1 MIDLNPSRKMT
12 ARPRPGCL
20 FTLFLLAGFLVTCG
34 PAQTLTVLKNFNA
47 NRYNPNGP
55 LVQGPDN
62 ALYGTASVG
71 GTNDFGLVFK
81 VQPDGTGFT
90 VLRRFSGSDGAA
102 PAGGLILSGGT
113 LYGTTY
119 AGGIGIGNG
128 TVFAMNTDGTGFT
141 NLHCF
146 TYIDGAGPSGVL
158 MLSGTTLYGTT
169 IEGGSFTDGTV
180 FAMNTDGTGFTNLHN
195 FSYSDGAD
203 PCGGLVLSGNTL
215 YGTTQ
220 NSSPGYGTV
229 FAINTD
235 GSGFS
240 TLHTFTGGSD
250 GGNLLGGLV
259 LSGSTLYGAT
269 QDGTVFAINTDASG
283 FSIVYT
289 FSGNPNGT
297 LVLSGGT
304 LYGTEVGGGSFGDGS
319 VFAVNTNGT
328 GFTTLYSFTAFSAS
342 GNSDGA
348 YPKGGL
354 FLSGN
359 SLYGIATEGGLG
371 NNGTVFKINTSGSG
385 FATLYSFPGNNCG
398 DGPYAGL
405 LLVGNTLYGT
415 TIGGGSLDFGTVFK
429 VNTDGSGYTN
439 LYNFSGN
446 DGGMPHS
453 GLVLSGSFLY
463 GTTWYGGG
471 SPYGTV
477 FRINTNGQSFTTL
490 YSFTGGADGGNPDGT
505 LILSNGWLYGT
516 TTGLNDPSGYGTV
529 FKINLSGSAGA
540 VLKYFAGGDG
550 ANPHGG
556 LVLAGNTL
564 YGTTASGTPG
574 LGTVYAVNTD
584 GSGFTNLYSF
594 TGGNDGAFP
603 NAGLVLSGSEL
614 FGTTM
619 GFTSCKDWNCYTSYG
634 TVFKINTNGSGF
646 TVLYNFGLGAG
657 SAGLQPSGALVLS
670 GGMLYG
676 DFFNTVFK
684 VNTNGSG
691 FTVLYGFSSY
701 GSDGAN
707 PYGDL
712 LLSGGTLYGTTYSG
726 GINGEGTV
734 FALNLSIPLNAA
746 VAGGQMVLSWSDPT
760 FSLQAAPIVTGPYQT
775 VDGAT
780 SPYAN
785 AMTNSQMFFRLQQ

>member
-1 MIDLNPSRKMT
+1 
-12 ARPRPGCL
+12 
-20 FTLFLLAGFLVTCG
+20 
-34 PAQTLTVLKNFNA
+34 
-47 NRYNPNGP
+47 
-55 LVQGPDN
+55 
-62 ALYGTASVG
+62 
-71 GTNDFGLVFK
+71 
-81 VQPDGTGFT
+81 
-90 VLRRFSGSDGAA
+90 
-102 PAGGLILSGGT
+102 
-113 LYGTTY
+113 
-119 AGGIGIGNG
+119 
-128 TVFAMNTDGTGFT
+128 
-141 NLHCF
+141 
-146 TYIDGAGPSGVL
+146 
-158 MLSGTTLYGTT
+158 
-169 IEGGSFTDGTV
+169 
-180 FAMNTDGTGFTNLHN
+180 
-195 FSYSDGAD
+195 
-203 PCGGLVLSGNTL
+203 
-215 YGTTQ
+215 
-220 NSSPGYGTV
+220 
-229 FAINTD
+229 
-235 GSGFS
+235 
-240 TLHTFTGGSD
+240 
-250 GGNLLGGLV
+250 
-259 LSGSTLYGAT
+259 
-269 QDGTVFAINTDASG
+269 
-283 FSIVYT
+283 
-289 FSGNPNGT
+289 
-297 LVLSGGT
+297 
-304 LYGTEVGGGSFGDGS
+304 
-319 VFAVNTNGT
+319 
-328 GFTTLYSFTAFSAS
+328 
-342 GNSDGA
+342 
-348 YPKGGL
+348 
-354 FLSGN
+354 
-359 SLYGIATEGGLG
+359 
-371 NNGTVFKINTSGSG
+371 
-385 FATLYSFPGNNCG
+385 
-398 DGPYAGL
+398 
-405 LLVGNTLYGT
+405 
-415 TIGGGSLDFGTVFK
+415 
-429 VNTDGSGYTN
+429 
-439 LYNFSGN
+439 
-446 DGGMPHS
+446 
-453 GLVLSGSFLY
+453 
-463 GTTWYGGG
+463 
-471 SPYGTV
+471 
-477 FRINTNGQSFTTL
+477 
-490 YSFTGGADGGNPDGT
+490 
-505 LILSNGWLYGT
+505 YGT